1 MERYT
6 PEQITEVL
14 RLHKLWLDDEEG
26 GVRAN
31 LVRANLDGANLVR
44 ANLYGAN
51 LDGANLDGANLDGA
65 NLVRAKNFSKFISVG
80 PIGSR
85 NGYTYIHLQEDKI
98 RCGCFTGTLKEFEKA
113 VRRTHAD
120 APVHLAGYLAV
131 VAMAEA
137 VRKAQPPAAPQEPE
151 APAPFAE
158 NDQVKLLEPQPGP
171 WNGGENA
178 VGKVMA
184 CSQGWTRVRW
194 TTGYWNSYR
203 DELLVSAAVT
213 EKAAV

>member
-31 LVRANLDGANLVR
+31 LVR
-44 ANLYGAN
+44 
-51 LDGANLDGANLDGA
+51 ANLDGA